1 MPFSENDYLE
11 KQSIDKVTEKLHNKS
26 MDKEFEI
33 QRTDNR
39 FRGYRKCSP
48 KLFDQCEPRDDS
60 FDEVTFEQREDGRY
74 FRKFATVGELVDAL
88 QKLPRDYKI
97 FHANYCES
105 DSPSLYYF
113 GDKSFEII

>member
-1 MPFSENDYLE
+1 MY
-11 KQSIDKVTEKLHNKS
+11 NKR
-26 MDKEFEI
+26 MGEEFEI

-39 FRGYRKCSP
+39 FSGYQKCSP
-48 KLFDQCEPRDDS
+48 KPFDQCEPRDDS
-60 FDEVTFEQREDGRY
+60 FDEITFEQREDGCY

-97 FHANYCES
+97 FCRDHYYCSS

>member
-1 MPFSENDYLE
+1 M
-11 KQSIDKVTEKLHNKS
+11 NK
-26 MDKEFEI
+26 ELEI
-33 QRTDNR
+33 QRTDNH
-39 FRGYRKCSP
+39 FIGYQKCSP
-48 KLFDQCEPRDDS
+48 RPFEQCEPRDDC
-60 FDEVTFEQREDGRY
+60 FDEITFEQREDGRY

-97 FHANYCES
+97 FCRNYYSS

>member
-1 MPFSENDYLE
+1 MCE
-11 KQSIDKVTEKLHNKS
+11 
-26 MDKEFEI
+26 EFEF

-39 FRGYRKCSP
+39 FIGYQKCSP
-48 KLFDQCEPRDDS
+48 KPFDECEPRDDS

-97 FHANYCES
+97 FCRDCYYCS
-105 DSPSLYYF
+105 NDSPSLYYF
-113 GDKSFEII
+113 GDKSFEIL